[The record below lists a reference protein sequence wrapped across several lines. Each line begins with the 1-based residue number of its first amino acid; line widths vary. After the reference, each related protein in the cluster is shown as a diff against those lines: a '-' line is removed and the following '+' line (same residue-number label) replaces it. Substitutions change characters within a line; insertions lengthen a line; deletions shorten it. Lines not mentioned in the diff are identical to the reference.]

1 MQIKIFM
8 FTFTCLVMC
17 DVLETI
23 RMMKLLDKVKLT
35 VLEVWVQTNLLNR
48 NLAAIARRGKENSTK
63 RANANRLSG
72 LVVWVGLQEGDNPVD
87 PAV

>member
-1 MQIKIFM
+1 
-8 FTFTCLVMC
+8 MC

-23 RMMKLLDKVKLT
+23 WMMKLLDKVKLT

-63 RANANRLSG
+63 RANANRLRG